1 MIAEASPLVMAEDD
15 PDDRFLLERAL
26 RRIAPALS
34 PLLLADGVELMQH
47 LRSCDAPAL
56 PRLLL
61 LDLNMPR
68 MDGFE
73 VLVRLRD
80 DARLSAIP
88 AVVLTT
94 SGESENL
101 ARVRASGAADCL
113 CKPCRYGDL
122 VVLLEEL
129 LRRFLPETLREA
141 AP

>member
-15 PDDRFLLERAL
+15 PDDRFLLQRAL
-26 RRIAPALS
+26 RRVAPSLS
-34 PLLLADGVELMQH
+34 PLLLSDGVELMQH
-47 LRSCDAPAL
+47 LDNREAPL

-68 MDGFE
+68 MDGLE
-73 VLVRLRD
+73 VLLRLRA

-101 ARVRASGAADCL
+101 ARVRASGAVDCL

-122 VVLLEEL
+122 VVLLEDV
-129 LRRFLPETLREA
+129 LRRFLPDALPGP